1 MRLPNRSIQ
10 IVSSKTFLIVAVV
23 ENNVTVVQNN
33 QNNGDLI
40 ASESSISSL
49 VFVLGINN
57 IINTSSDVKIA
68 LKTNTNRRQLCLS
81 VIDPKITLASIPG
94 IGITAK
100 MKPTMNDE

>member
-10 IVSSKTFLIVAVV
+10 IVSSKTVFTIAVV
-23 ENNVTVVQNN
+23 VNNVTVVQNN

-40 ASESSISSL
+40 AYESSIFSL

-57 IINTSSDVKIA
+57 IINTNNGVKIA
-68 LKTNTNRRQLCLS
+68 YKTNTNRRQLYLS
-81 VIDPKITLASIPG
+81 VIEPKITLAKFPG